1 MLFDPAHGAPD
12 HVPSPLVETL
22 DATGAG
28 DALGGILAACLASGA
43 PLRAALSWAV
53 TGAALSTLGPGARG
67 ALPTQPEVGQLM
79 GMVTGG

>member
-1 MLFDPAHGAPD
+1 MRSA
-12 HVPSPLVETL
+12 
-22 DATGAG
+22 
-28 DALGGILAACLASGA
+28 GILAACLASGA

-79 GMVTGG
+79 SMVTGRIGRGTGHAPRRPGSRDRVPSP